1 MRTLEQIS
9 VFLEN
14 RTGRL
19 AEITAILTE
28 NGIDLK
34 AISIAET
41 SDYGVVRLIADDAEK
56 TVAVLRGNGCLT
68 ASNPVVA
75 VAVPDEPGGL
85 NALLQKLSRAKVDIE
100 YMYSVFGRTDG
111 LAYMVFKVDDNERFM
126 RALETEGMRSA
137 GQETLGIG

>member
-56 TVAVLRGNGCLT
+56 TVAVLRENGCLI

-137 GQETLGIG
+137 GQETLGIS

>member
-56 TVAVLRGNGCLT
+56 TVAVLRENGCLT